1 MLNAVYS
8 TDYHPTPL
16 IASLIN
22 EGGLLV
28 TVALSRSA
36 KDGFFFFFLMNSDV
50 EQNTAPLNYKV
61 ELLIY
66 NMENWTRN
74 NLTIIRLPIIS
85 SL

>member
-36 KDGFFFFFLMNSDV
+36 KDGFFYFMNS
-50 EQNTAPLNYKV
+50 
-61 ELLIY
+61 
-66 NMENWTRN
+66 
-74 NLTIIRLPIIS
+74 
-85 SL
+85 